1 MCSSD
6 LIDKNIV
13 KICAIEQCGFEDI
26 KELHDDVIK
35 FLSSANEEVLVST
48 LKALRKIGNK
58 KDIKKIVA
66 LKEHNSYLVR
76 AEVMMAVGHIDLKNS
91 KEILIEGLKDKEWHV
106 RSVSANNL
114 ANLKQTKKLL
124 NEIKEDEQAYE
135 ILHFAIERKK
145 IVEGVKKYETNLTG
159 PHSVL

>member
-1 MCSSD
+1 
-6 LIDKNIV
+6 
-13 KICAIEQCGFEDI
+13 
-26 KELHDDVIK
+26 
-35 FLSSANEEVLVST
+35 
-48 LKALRKIGNK
+48 
-58 KDIKKIVA
+58 
-66 LKEHNSYLVR
+66 
-76 AEVMMAVGHIDLKNS
+76 MMAVGHIDLKNS